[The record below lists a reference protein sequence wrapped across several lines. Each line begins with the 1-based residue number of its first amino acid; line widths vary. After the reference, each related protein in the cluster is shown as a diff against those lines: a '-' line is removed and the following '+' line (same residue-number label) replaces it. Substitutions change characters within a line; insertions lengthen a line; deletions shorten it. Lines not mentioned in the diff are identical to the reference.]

1 MAKVRSSSQERVYNI
16 KRWLGV
22 NEAQEGEAS
31 LKFGE
36 AAASRNFRVTSGG
49 ALQKRPGSKNV
60 AGLLLDYDLTASQSE
75 RTLFTSYG
83 RMSSPLPMFPSAAVD
98 SVGHVACSGEP
109 TDVSPENADAS
120 VGRFYPFEGGVY
132 RLARC
137 VKSAASGN
145 ERVDGGAIRLGS
157 LQRFA
162 SGRTDNLSGSQSNSG
177 TQSVSTRP
185 VLSCVDGSF
194 ALSGAESL
202 RERAGGNAPGFV
214 SSNVGGFLQIG
225 NRFWKYY
232 GAKVESFSSGKRW
245 NKFRCV
251 RSDYTSY
258 YSYYAQGGWS
268 QSYTEQLSE
277 GTTSLGYTG
286 YYFSSSSG
294 RFYTSGSYTEV
305 GYGKPGTVY
314 YLNSGDGSSITRI
327 TASGNSATYF
337 ECSAQGP
344 YTGSS
349 VSTSYSKGSAEGT
362 VLVMDGQRPESASMS
377 YVTSF
382 SEGGISYTVM
392 RDSSGN
398 YWCYCPAGDS
408 ASYFVREY
416 GWYGYPLETAPDA
429 YQWRFFDMTVVPN
442 SSTDTQVRGLWA
454 GFVGQSEVLCA
465 ACNGHLWELSHADG
479 GWSKRS
485 CGTLDTSGT
494 VFMFGFDE
502 KLYILNGS
510 EYLVWD
516 GSVLQNVEGY
526 RPLVTVASPPSGGGT
541 VLERVNLL
549 TPGRR
554 ARFSPDGTSKTF
566 QLPETALSS
575 VDSAT
580 DLATG
585 RTVSGFTVNLQ
596 KGVVTFNS
604 APAAGVDS
612 LEIAYSVGGS
622 LRSRVTGMRF
632 AELYNGAQDT
642 RVFLYGDGSNKTV
655 YSGIDHDGIA
665 RADYFPDLNEA
676 AVGDGNTPIT
686 AMIRHY
692 NRLLCFKL
700 DSAWCLY
707 YDAITLTDGTVTAG
721 FYVSPVNRD
730 VGNCAPGQVCL
741 VENRPRTLDGR
752 SVIEWRVAGS
762 SGNPAGDQR
771 NAERISQRVEKTIRS
786 FDLTAARTFYDKI
799 THEYYVIG
807 SGGEALVHNV
817 EADAWYV
824 YTGFP
829 AACMIN
835 YKDEVYYGTNDG
847 YLRHFSTDYLSDE
860 GAPIDACWESGAMDF
875 GADFRRKYSAMLWI
889 GIRPEEAGFLAVTAQ
904 TDREN
909 NLAAYSFG
917 TADASALPAM
927 ELVRLK
933 AKKFTYY
940 KLILRSDRINTA
952 ATVVSAD
959 LRVRG
964 AGYVR

>member
-1 MAKVRSSSQERVYNI
+1 MAKVRSGSQERVYNI

-22 NEAQEGEAS
+22 NEALEGEAS

-36 AAASRNFRVTSGG
+36 AAASRNFRVTAGG

-60 AGLLLDYDLTASQSE
+60 AGLLLKYDLTASESAK
-75 RTLFTSYG
+75 TLLTTYG
-83 RMSSPLPMFPSAAVD
+83 HMSMPLLMFSGAVVD
-98 SVGHVACSGEP
+98 SVGHVICSGDHI
-109 TDVSPENADAS
+109 TVSTENADAAL
-120 VGRFYPFEGGVY
+120 GRFFSFKGSVY
-132 RLARC
+132 RFAEC
-137 VKSAASGN
+137 VRTQTPGG
-145 ERVDGGAIRLGS
+145 EQVDGGTVRLGA

-162 SGRTDNLSGSQSNSG
+162 SGRTDNLSGAEADSG
-177 TQSVSTRP
+177 TQQVVTREG
-185 VLSCVDGSF
+185 LSCVDGSF
-194 ALSGAESL
+194 ALSGAETV
-202 RERAGGNAPGFV
+202 RERAAGDVPGFV
-214 SSNVGGFLQIG
+214 SSGVGGFLRSG
-225 NRFWKYY
+225 GRFWKFF

-251 RSDYTSY
+251 RSEHTSY
-258 YSYYAQGGWS
+258 YTYYSQGGWS
-268 QSYTEQLSE
+268 QSYTEQLTE
-277 GTTSLGYTG
+277 GTSSLGYTG

-294 RFYTSGSYTEV
+294 RFYTSGSYAEV

-314 YLNSGDGSSITRI
+314 YLNSGDGSTITRI
-327 TASGNSATYF
+327 TASGNTAVYS

-344 YTGSS
+344 YTGSN
-349 VSTSYSKGSAEGT
+349 VSTSYSRGSAEGS

-382 SEGGISYTVM
+382 SESGVSYTVM
-392 RDSSGN
+392 RDSTGN

-408 ASYFVREY
+408 ATYFVREY
-416 GWYGYPLETAPDA
+416 GWYGYPLETAADT
-429 YQWRFFDMTVVPN
+429 YQWRFFEMSARPN
-442 SSTDTQVRGLWA
+442 SSTDTEVRGLWA

-502 KLYILNGS
+502 KLYVLNGS

-516 GSVLQNVEGY
+516 GAVLQNVEGY
-526 RPLVTVASPPSGGGT
+526 RPLVAVASPPSGGGT
-541 VLERVNLL
+541 LLERVNLL
-549 TPGRR
+549 TTGRR
-554 ARFSPDGTSKTF
+554 VRFSPDGSSKTF
-566 QLPETALSS
+566 QLPETALRS
-575 VDSAT
+575 VDWVT
-580 DLATG
+580 DLAAG
-585 RTVSGFTVNLQ
+585 KQLSGFSVDLQ
-596 KGVVTFNS
+596 KGVVTFS
-604 APAAGVDS
+604 AAPAAGVDS
-612 LEIAYSVGGS
+612 LEIAYSADVS
-622 LRSRVTGMRF
+622 LRRRVTGMRF

-655 YSGIDHDGIA
+655 YSGLDHDGKA

-824 YTGFP
+824 YSDFP
-829 AACMIN
+829 AICMIN
-835 YKDEVYYGTNDG
+835 YKDDVFYGTRDG
-847 YLRHFSTDYLSDE
+847 FLRHFSTDYLSDE
-860 GAPIDACWESGAMDF
+860 GAAIDACWESGAMDF

-889 GIRPEEAGFLAVTAQ
+889 GIRPEEAGFLTVTAQ
-904 TDREN
+904 TDRESS
-909 NLAAYSFG
+909 LAVCSFG

-940 KLILRSDRINTA
+940 KLILRSDRVDSA